1 MNFPEEVIATTK
13 KGKKEARVLKEKGEY
28 VWYAYVDLEKGEEEK
43 KTKLVLIQPGR
54 EMREFFVFPTRD
66 GKKYLL
72 VPAETKRARAV
83 FDRENGKTV
92 VVGADGVT
100 EGR

>member
-1 MNFPEEVIATTK
+1 VDFPEEAITTTK

-28 VWYAYVDLEKGEEEK
+28 VWYAYVDLEKGKEEK

-54 EMREFFVFPTRD
+54 EMREFFVFPTSD

-72 VPAETKRARAV
+72 APTETKGARAV
-83 FDRENGKTV
+83 FDREKGKMV
-92 VVGADGVT
+92 FVDDGGIT
-100 EGR
+100 EER